1 MIVWMECREAAW
13 RDGLRA
19 SALLESMP
27 RISRQRI
34 FSLNSWEILVWVW
47 EYRGCFWRMLLGF
60 SIAKDAGFVAMV
72 VEVVGWSDFWGDKLH
87 KVE

>member
-1 MIVWMECREAAW
+1 MIAWIDCSEAVW

-34 FSLNSWEILVWVW
+34 FSLNCRERLAWVW
-47 EYRGCFWRMLLGF
+47 EYNGCFWRMLLGF
-60 SIAKDAGFVAMV
+60 SIAKDVDVVVMV
-72 VEVVGWSDFWGDKLH
+72 VEAVGWSDF
-87 KVE
+87 